1 MEDLEQDPAEAE
13 EGMVLYDPYECSAG
27 QYPLLWGRQWRFALG
42 GRDFVSGRRCSASEH
57 FVQGGA
63 ACSARGD
70 LVGDVA
76 VDCLHL
82 SVVCLNSKP

>member
-1 MEDLEQDPAEAE
+1 M
-13 EGMVLYDPYECSAG
+13 LYDPYEAQLDSIPG
-27 QYPLLWGRQWRFALG
+27 SGEDSGGLPLADETSFQGDAAVLA
-42 GRDFVSGRRCSASEH
+42 EH
-57 FVQGGA
+57 FVQGGR
-63 ACSARGD
+63 CSGRGD

>member
-1 MEDLEQDPAEAE
+1 
-13 EGMVLYDPYECSAG
+13 MVLYDPYEAQLDSIPG
-27 QYPLLWGRQWRFALG
+27 SGEDSGGLPLADETSFQGDAAVQ
-42 GRDFVSGRRCSASEH
+42 ASTLCKED
-57 FVQGGA
+57 
-63 ACSARGD
+63 ACSGRGD